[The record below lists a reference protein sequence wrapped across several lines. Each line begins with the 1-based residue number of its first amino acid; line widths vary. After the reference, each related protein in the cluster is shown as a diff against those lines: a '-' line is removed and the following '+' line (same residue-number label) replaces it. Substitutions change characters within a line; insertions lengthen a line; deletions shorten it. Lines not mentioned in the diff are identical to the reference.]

1 MKPPE
6 PLTPT
11 APSSDDES
19 PGGTLRLKD
28 GDATGASDPTKRG
41 ERDLVGRIL
50 AGRYAIERVIGRGG
64 MGIVYEARHVT
75 VGRRVA
81 VKVLRPDLARN
92 AEATMRFQRE
102 AQVAGSIGHEHIVEV
117 FDFGYSDEGD
127 AYIAMELLEGTDL
140 GALVRESGPLPVGR
154 ALEVARQVASALGAA
169 HEKGIVHRDLKS
181 ENVFVVAREGRDF
194 VKVVDFGISKVLEA
208 DENQPITHEGT
219 LLGTPHYMAP
229 EQSTSGADTDARA
242 DLYAL
247 GCILFEVL
255 TGRLP
260 FTGKTPMEVMYKH
273 NHEPR
278 PRPSAVRPEA
288 HIPPALDAVVVRAM
302 AVRRDERYASAA
314 ELIAAFQAIEEGRAS
329 VPVLAA
335 PRDDRERAARTR
347 LLVGVGVAAALL
359 VSLGWRAQ
367 SGETTAVRRVS
378 GASVERRAHEDAA
391 VQTTEALRA
400 LPSADA
406 SATTVQVVVTLVV
419 SPERASIAWDGADA
433 GTGVLVARA
442 ARGTTHTLHASA
454 TGHVPREES
463 VTPDGDMTLRWTLAP
478 TAAAPVARRTQTT
491 LEVSA
496 PVATPEVH
504 DAGVAMHTTPDGLK
518 LSPYRVGGTP

>member
-11 APSSDDES
+11 APSSVDES

-247 GCILFEVL
+247 GCILFEML
-255 TGRLP
+255 TGKLP
-260 FTGKTPMEVMYKH
+260 FTGKT
-273 NHEPR
+273 R
-278 PRPSAVRPEA
+278 
-288 HIPPALDAVVVRAM
+288 
-302 AVRRDERYASAA
+302 
-314 ELIAAFQAIEEGRAS
+314 
-329 VPVLAA
+329 
-335 PRDDRERAARTR
+335 
-347 LLVGVGVAAALL
+347 
-359 VSLGWRAQ
+359 WR
-367 SGETTAVRRVS
+367 
-378 GASVERRAHEDAA
+378 
-391 VQTTEALRA
+391 
-400 LPSADA
+400 
-406 SATTVQVVVTLVV
+406 
-419 SPERASIAWDGADA
+419 
-433 GTGVLVARA
+433 
-442 ARGTTHTLHASA
+442 
-454 TGHVPREES
+454 
-463 VTPDGDMTLRWTLAP
+463 
-478 TAAAPVARRTQTT
+478 
-491 LEVSA
+491 
-496 PVATPEVH
+496 
-504 DAGVAMHTTPDGLK
+504 
-518 LSPYRVGGTP
+518 